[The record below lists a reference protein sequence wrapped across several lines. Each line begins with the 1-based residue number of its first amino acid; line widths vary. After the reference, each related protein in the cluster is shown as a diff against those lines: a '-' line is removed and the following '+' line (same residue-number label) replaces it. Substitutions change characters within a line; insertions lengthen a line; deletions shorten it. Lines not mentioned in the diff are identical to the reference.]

1 MARYTGPSFKK
12 ARRYKF
18 SILEN
23 GKEFSKGK
31 RRQYAPGQH
40 GKNQERKKLSDYG
53 LHLYEK
59 QKLRYLYGINERQFA
74 ATFEKASKIKG
85 ETGVNFIVLLE
96 SRLDNLV
103 YRLGFAKTRRQARQ
117 LVSHNHIT
125 VNSKKANIPSLI
137 VKIGQK
143 IAIKAKAKDLEIIKI
158 AIEARPSA
166 AWLTRDETNLEGTYD
181 RFPERGEIHKDIKE
195 GLIVEHYSK

>member
-1 MARYTGPSFKK
+1 MARYTGPIFKK

-40 GKNQERKKLSDYG
+40 GKNQERKKLSDFG

-59 QKLRYLYGINERQFA
+59 QKLKNLYWTNERQFS
-74 ATFEKASKIKG
+74 ATFDKASKMKG
-85 ETGVNFIVLLE
+85 ETGINFMVLLE
-96 SRLDNLV
+96 SRLDNIV
-103 YRLGFAKTRRQARQ
+103 YRLGFAQTRRQARQ
-117 LVSHNHIT
+117 IVSHNHII
-125 VNSKKANIPSLI
+125 VDGKKANIPSMI
-137 VKIGQK
+137 IKIGQK
-143 IAIKAKAKDLEIIKI
+143 ISVKEKAKKLDIIKM
-158 AIEARPSA
+158 AIEAKPSA
-166 AWLTRDETNLEGTYD
+166 VWLSRDDTKFEGTYD
-181 RFPERGEIHKDIKE
+181 RFPERNEIHKDIKI